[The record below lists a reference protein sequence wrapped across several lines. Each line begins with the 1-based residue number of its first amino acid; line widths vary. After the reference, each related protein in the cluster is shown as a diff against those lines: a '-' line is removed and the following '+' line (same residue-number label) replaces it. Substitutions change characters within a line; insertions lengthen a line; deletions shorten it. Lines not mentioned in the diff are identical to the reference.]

1 MKKKRKPCSTTGL
14 SHKVYERDFYS
25 HVLAN
30 AVRYTIL
37 IYIYLTKF
45 A

>member
-1 MKKKRKPCSTTGL
+1 MKKKRKQCSTARL
-14 SHKVYERDFYS
+14 SQTVYQRDFYS

-37 IYIYLTKF
+37 IYI
-45 A
+45 